1 MFSIHMW
8 IVFELL
14 VSYDRMVMHMVLN
27 GQAKRKVDRLG
38 ENCMNHFDTVAA
50 IATALGEGSI
60 AIIRVS
66 GSEAIPI
73 VDKIYRGRQ
82 RLTAVDSHTF
92 NYGHIVDPETGEA
105 VDEVFC
111 AVLHAPRTYT
121 GEHVVEIQGHGGIV
135 AVQRVLRLVL
145 NHGARLAEPGE
156 FTKRAFLSGRID
168 LSQAEAVIDVIRSKT
183 DMAMKLAMSQVEG
196 QLSGKI
202 RSLRQKMVEMMAHI
216 EVTIDYPEHDVED
229 VTTQHVIAEG
239 RQVAAEIDRLLA
251 GATTGKILREGLK
264 TVIIGKPNVGKSSL
278 LNALSRSNRAIVTD
292 IPGTTRDILEEM
304 ISLRGIPLNIIDT
317 AGIRETDD
325 VVEKIGVERSRSAM
339 NQADLVLFMVDAS
352 RPLEAVDQEL
362 LAAVRHYPTILI
374 QNKLDL
380 PRRVELQELR
390 QLAEGMQIV
399 ETSVATGEGLEQL
412 EAAVE
417 ELFLSGGIEGKE
429 GTYVSNARHVAL
441 LEKGRREMLEAIQSA
456 ELGMTLDL
464 VAVDV
469 KNCWMSLGEVIGEA
483 VGDDLLDQIFSQFC
497 LGK

>member
-1 MFSIHMW
+1 
-8 IVFELL
+8 
-14 VSYDRMVMHMVLN
+14 MVMHIVSN
-27 GQAKRKVDRLG
+27 GKATRKVDMLG
-38 ENCMNHFDTVAA
+38 ENCMNEMDTIAA

-66 GSEAIPI
+66 GSEAIPV
-73 VDKIYRGRQ
+73 VDKLYRGKR
-82 RLTAVDSHTF
+82 RLTDVDSHTF
-92 NYGHIVDPETGEA
+92 NYGHLVDPETGET

-111 AVLHAPRTYT
+111 AVMKAPRSYT
-121 GEHVVEIQGHGGIV
+121 GEDVVEIQGHGGIV

-145 NHGARLAEPGE
+145 KHGARLAEPGE
-156 FTKRAFLSGRID
+156 FTKRAFLNGRID

-183 DMAMKLAMSQVEG
+183 DVAMKVAMSQVEG
-196 QLSGKI
+196 QLSSKI
-202 RSLRQKMVEMMAHI
+202 RALRQKIVEMLAHI

-229 VTTQHVIAEG
+229 VTTQHVITEG
-239 RQVAAEIDRLLA
+239 EKIIAEIDKLLA

-264 TVIIGKPNVGKSSL
+264 TVIIGKPNVGKSSM
-278 LNALSRSNRAIVTD
+278 LNALSRTNRAIVTD

-304 ISLRGIPLNIIDT
+304 INLRGIPLNIIDT

-325 VVEKIGVERSRSAM
+325 VVEKIGVERSRSAL

-352 RPLEAVDQEL
+352 RPLEDVDREL
-362 LAAVRHYPTILI
+362 LEAVKPHPTILI
-374 QNKLDL
+374 LNKLDL
-380 PRRVELQELR
+380 PRQVDLEELKR
-390 QLAEGMQIV
+390 LADGKTIV

-417 ELFLSGGIEGKE
+417 DLFLSGGIEGKE
-429 GTYVSNARHVAL
+429 STYVSNARHVAL
-441 LEKGRREMLEAIQSA
+441 LEKGKREMSEALNSA
-456 ELGMTLDL
+456 RMGMTLDL

-483 VGDDLLDQIFSQFC
+483 VGEDLLDQIFSQFC